1 MDNKITICQKII
13 KPINFLALLL
23 VKQTA
28 NASCAWVFHQP
39 EFPEEASKFKKYHD
53 GLI

>member
-1 MDNKITICQKII
+1 MNVKKMICHNII
-13 KPINFLALLL
+13 ETTNNLALLL

-39 EFPEEASKFKKYHD
+39 EFPEEASKFKKVK
-53 GLI
+53 